1 MSVCVGLSR
10 RERENEMKR
19 ERERGSGVCDL
30 SRGVLWGQCLYS
42 NGGLL
47 EQLNLK
53 EYVKLG
59 RRGRCKT
66 VGVWRGCITTN
77 VALSQILYWRICRK

>member
-47 EQLNLK
+47 QL
-53 EYVKLG
+53 EGVYVKVGGADAKLLG
-59 RRGRCKT
+59 FG
-66 VGVWRGCITTN
+66 GV
-77 VALSQILYWRICRK
+77 A